1 MAADEDNDV
10 KYLVLWAST
19 NRKFTVAH
27 VQWFD
32 RNDYPEENMY
42 AMYKDET
49 TADIVA
55 LLLNNLVDGN
65 SHSAQTLLQLDKLT
79 NKNGTDW

>member
-1 MAADEDNDV
+1 
-10 KYLVLWAST
+10 
-19 NRKFTVAH
+19 
-27 VQWFD
+27 
-32 RNDYPEENMY
+32 MY

-79 NKNGTDW
+79 KKNGTDW